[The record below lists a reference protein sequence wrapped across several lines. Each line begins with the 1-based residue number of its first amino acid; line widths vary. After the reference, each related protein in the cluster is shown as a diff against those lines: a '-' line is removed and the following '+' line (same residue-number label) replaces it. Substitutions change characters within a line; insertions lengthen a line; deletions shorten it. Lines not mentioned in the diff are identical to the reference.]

1 VAKFNLTEKLSKIL
15 LTLLVS
21 GIIAACGGG
30 GGGGSDDDDD
40 DDNTGGGDGTT
51 SSISGQITVPGYVV
65 TDSDVNDDQTTPV
78 ANQPASNAQ
87 QVPNPVNIGGYV
99 NVAGAGEAGNLRSSG
114 DPDDYYQVDLT
125 SGQTLVLNI
134 GDIDVGGV
142 DLDLYLFSVND
153 LSDPVASSIGTS
165 KFETITV
172 PSDGQYYVI
181 VHAYSGASNYLLSI
195 GLSGTSAVSQT
206 GMSLNDDFVPGE
218 VLVKFDT
225 DSVQAKALDS
235 SLSQYSF
242 SQSSENAIGVQ
253 RLTLNDQFA
262 SKATSQSGLYA
273 QLSSEAQQKLDTIMA
288 IKELSQRSDV
298 VYAQPNY
305 IYQASATPND
315 QYYSLQ
321 WHYNQIN
328 LPQAW
333 DITTGDNSVI
343 VSVIDTGV
351 LLNHPDL
358 SGQLVSG
365 YDFISDAT
373 NANDGDGI
381 DGNPDDSGDGLQNGA
396 SSFHGTHVAGTI
408 AARTNN
414 STGVAGVAWD
424 VKIMPIRVLGKQ
436 GGYSSDIIEG
446 ILYSAG
452 LSNASGTT
460 PSQRADVIN
469 MSLGGS
475 SPDQASFNAVTAAR
489 NAGVIVIAAAGNEN
503 TSQLSYPASYAGV
516 VSVSAVDQSR
526 TRAPYSNYGTEIDV
540 AAPGGNTQADV
551 DGDGRADGVL
561 STLGDDSQGG
571 TSFTYNFYQGTSMA
585 APHVAGVAALMK
597 SVYSGLTPAEFD
609 SMLSAGELTNDIGNS
624 GRDDLY
630 GHGLID
636 AYKAVVAAQQRGGG
650 NTPTDPALS
659 VNPQSLNFS
668 HSLQSASLFVEE
680 IGGSVGTVQISENI
694 TWLSVTANQ
703 VNGSGIGSYTVSVD
717 RSNLTPAT
725 YTGTIQVTAGT
736 SSVDVDVI
744 MQVLDNSVSGDAG
757 RHYILL
763 VNNSTSRVEQQD
775 EVNTN
780 TGSGSYSFSNVPTGD
795 YYIVAGSDMDMD
807 NLICDSGESCGAYPT
822 LSQPNVITL
831 SSSARSGLDFSATYE
846 YQTPT
851 SSATSAEESVQE
863 LMIHARQD

>member
-1 VAKFNLTEKLSKIL
+1 MAKFKLTEKLSKIL

-30 GGGGSDDDDD
+30 GGSDDDSSD
-40 DDNTGGGDGTT
+40 TA
-51 SSISGQITVPGYVV
+51 SISGRITVPGYVV
-65 TDSDVNDDQTTPV
+65 TDSDVNDNQTTPV
-78 ANQPASNAQ
+78 ANQPSSNAQ

-99 NVAGAGEAGNLRSSG
+99 NVAGTGAAGNLRASG
-114 DPDDYYQVDLT
+114 DPDDYYLVDLT

-153 LSDPVASSIGTS
+153 LSNPVASSIGTS
-165 KFETITV
+165 KFETIVV
-172 PSDGQYYVI
+172 PSDGQYYAV

-195 GLSGTSAVSQT
+195 GLTASSVLPQPGLSI
-206 GMSLNDDFVPGE
+206 NDDFVPGE
-218 VLVKFDT
+218 LLVKFDT
-225 DSVQAKALDS
+225 DSVQAKALDA

-242 SQSSENAIGVQ
+242 SQASENEIGVQ
-253 RLTLNDQFA
+253 RLTLNGQFA
-262 SKATSQSGLYA
+262 SRVASRSGIYA
-273 QLSSEAQQKLDTIMA
+273 QLNSEAQQKLDTIMA
-288 IKELSQRSDV
+288 IKALKQRSDV

-305 IYQASATPND
+305 IYHASAIPND
-315 QYYSLQ
+315 EYYSLQ

-328 LPQAW
+328 LPEAW

-365 YDFISDAT
+365 YDFISDAA

-381 DGNPDDSGDGLQNGA
+381 DTNPDDAGDELQSGA
-396 SSFHGTHVAGTI
+396 SSFHGTHVSGTI

-424 VKIMPIRVLGKQ
+424 VKIMPVRVLGKQ

-469 MSLGGS
+469 MSLGGGS
-475 SPDQASFNAVTAAR
+475 ADQASFDAVTAAR

-526 TRAPYSNYGTEIDV
+526 TRAPYSNYGTEVDV

-561 STLGDDSQGG
+561 STLGDDSQGT

-585 APHVAGVAALMK
+585 APHVAGVVALMK
-597 SVYSGLTPAEFD
+597 SVYPGLTPAEFD
-609 SMLSAGELTNDIGNS
+609 SMLSSGELTIDIGNS

-636 AYKAVVAAQQRGGG
+636 AYKAVLAAQQRGGG
-650 NTPTDPALS
+650 NTPVDPTLS

-668 HSLQSASLFVEE
+668 NTLQSTTLFAEE

-694 TWLSVTANQ
+694 TWLSVAANQ
-703 VNGSGIGSYTVSVD
+703 VNGSGIGSYTVSID
-717 RSNLTPAT
+717 RSGLTPAT
-725 YTGTIQVTAGT
+725 YTGTIQVSAGT

-744 MQVLDNSVSGDAG
+744 MQVLDSSLTGDAG
-757 RHYILL
+757 RHYVLL
-763 VNNSTSRVEQQD
+763 VNNSTSQVEQQD
-775 EVNTN
+775 ELNTN
-780 TGSGSYSFSNVPTGD
+780 TGSGSYSFSNVPAGD

-831 SSSARSGLDFSATYE
+831 GSSAQSGLDFSAAYE
-846 YQTPT
+846 YQTPI
-851 SSATSAEESVQE
+851 SSAASAEESVQE

>member
-1 VAKFNLTEKLSKIL
+1 MAKIKLSEKLSKIL

-30 GGGGSDDDDD
+30 GGGGSDDDD
-40 DDNTGGGDGTT
+40 GGDSGDGGST
-51 SSISGQITVPGYVV
+51 SGSISGLISVPGYVV

-78 ANQPASNAQ
+78 ANQPANNAQ
-87 QVPNPVNIGGYV
+87 SVPNPVNIGGYV
-99 NVAGAGEAGNLRSSG
+99 NVAGTGAAGNLRNSG
-114 DPDDYYQVDLT
+114 DPDDYYLVNLT

-142 DLDLYLFSVND
+142 DLDLYLFDVND
-153 LSDPVASSIGTS
+153 LSNPVASSIGTS
-165 KFETITV
+165 KFETIVV

-195 GLSGTSAVSQT
+195 GLTASSLVPQG
-206 GMSLNDDFVPGE
+206 GMSVNDDFVPGE

-225 DSVQAKALDS
+225 DSSQAK
-235 SLSQYSF
+235 SLNTGLSHYSF
-242 SQSSENAIGVQ
+242 SGSPENEIGVQ
-253 RLTLNDQFA
+253 RLTLNDQFVSNA
-262 SKATSQSGLYA
+262 AARPGIYA
-273 QLSSEAQQKLDTIMA
+273 QMDSEAQLKLDTIMA
-288 IKELSQRSDV
+288 IKELNQRSDV

-305 IYQASATPND
+305 IYQASAIPND
-315 QYYSLQ
+315 EYYNLQ

-333 DITTGDNSVI
+333 DITTGDTSVI

-358 SGQLVSG
+358 SGQLVNG
-365 YDFISDAT
+365 YDFISDAG

-381 DGNPDDSGDGLQNGA
+381 DANPDDAGDEIQNGV
-396 SSFHGTHVAGTI
+396 SSFHGTHVAGTV
-408 AARTNN
+408 AASSNN
-414 STGVAGVAWD
+414 STGVAGVAWN
-424 VKIMPIRVLGKQ
+424 VRIMPIRVLGKQ
-436 GGYSSDIIEG
+436 GGFSSDIIDG
-446 ILYSAG
+446 ILFSAG

-460 PSQRADVIN
+460 PAQRADVIN
-469 MSLGGS
+469 MSLGGA
-475 SPDQASFNAVTAAR
+475 SPDQASFDAITAAR

-503 TSQLSYPASYAGV
+503 TSQLAYPASYTGV
-516 VSVSAVDQSR
+516 VSVSSVDQSR

-597 SVYSGLTPAEFD
+597 SVYAGLTPAEFD
-609 SMLSAGELTNDIGNS
+609 SMLSSGELTNDIGNS

-650 NTPTDPALS
+650 NTPTDPSLS

-668 HSLQSASLFVEE
+668 NSLQSTSLFVEE

-694 TWLSVTANQ
+694 SWLSVAANQ

-717 RSNLTPAT
+717 RSGLSPAT
-725 YTGTIQVTAGT
+725 YTGTIQVSAGT
-736 SSVDVDVI
+736 SSVDVNVI
-744 MQVLDNSVSGDAG
+744 MQVLDSSISGDAG
-757 RHYILL
+757 RHYVLL
-763 VNNSTSRVEQQD
+763 VDNATSQPVQQD

-780 TGSGSYSFSNVPTGD
+780 SGSGSYSFSNVSSGD
-795 YYIVAGSDMDMD
+795 YYVVAGSDMDMD
-807 NLICDSGESCGAYPT
+807 NLICDNGESCGAYPT
-822 LSQPNVITL
+822 LSQPNVITVG
-831 SSSARSGLDFSATYE
+831 SGAVNGLDFSATYE

-851 SSATSAEESVQE
+851 SNALSAEESVQE
-863 LMIHARQD
+863 LMVYPRQD